1 MPTAADAKE
10 SIAAPARNAYRAS
23 GAQLSFIP
31 GRTRV
36 AAGRR
41 RRPRGQLYTYVGK
54 RTIDV
59 VLALGILIFAFPLLS
74 VLWAAVRLETPGPG
88 LFWSRRVGRNGQP
101 FHMPK
106 FRTMTAAAPLAPRED
121 LGASAE
127 PFISPLGRFM
137 RRTSLD
143 ELPQIWSILCGEMSF
158 IGPRPLLANDAASLA
173 RHAFPDSLC
182 AVPGITGLSQ
192 VLGRNYVTPRRKARY
207 DAFYAKRVGWRLD
220 AFIFRATAIAVLTNK
235 GVM

>member
-10 SIAAPARNAYRAS
+10 GIAAPARSAPRISN
-23 GAQLSFIP
+23 AQLSI
-31 GRTRV
+31 GVVNSRV
-36 AAGRR
+36 AIPRR
-41 RRPRGQLYTYVGK
+41 ARARAQLYTYVGK